1 MLLSSHPRSGVRGAP
16 RAGWASSCSTDWGTG
31 SPPPERA
38 QELSR
43 WLDGFRGPSEGT
55 CGPWTELRPKG
66 PGFRYGKGHAH
77 PPLQSPP
84 AWAPIPAHQALPV
97 LSPFSIKECHT
108 TTTPSS
114 ISPSTQPVSLAQMQV
129 CSPQNM
135 PPLPSALCTKRVQVR
150 SCAPICGLPPSQL
163 LEGAWLVQSSQL
175 EWGQGESALVS
186 MG

>member
-1 MLLSSHPRSGVRGAP
+1 MLLSSHPRSGVHGAP

-84 AWAPIPAHQALPV
+84 AWQATGRAHLRRCVGPQPLTKHLGVSSRAP
-97 LSPFSIKECHT
+97 HT
-108 TTTPSS
+108 L
-114 ISPSTQPVSLAQMQV
+114 ISLGSTFVAVGSGGDVGTGAGGEQV
-129 CSPQNM
+129 
-135 PPLPSALCTKRVQVR
+135 
-150 SCAPICGLPPSQL
+150 
-163 LEGAWLVQSSQL
+163 
-175 EWGQGESALVS
+175 
-186 MG
+186 